1 MPLQVTKWDRYPTSD
16 RNTFGLAALNF
27 CRALRTQPKI
37 RNARFYWATANSVA
51 VVVEGEPGCFDY
63 NPEPNPEVGK
73 AAFALADLASP
84 GTTEEWA
91 DAGVGARNW
100 ERAGRPTGTR

>member
-1 MPLQVTKWDRYPTSD
+1 MKIMKPLLVV
-16 RNTFGLAALNF
+16 G
-27 CRALRTQPKI
+27 
-37 RNARFYWATANSVA
+37 ATD
-51 VVVEGEPGCFDY
+51 FDY